1 MALHILEEA
10 DVLRVDGE
18 IAWIDPERRS
28 TCSGCSAKNGCGTG
42 TLAKVLGNRRVEM
55 RAINHIGAKPGDR
68 VVVGVAGAAL
78 LRGSVA
84 VYVVPLLLFF
94 ALALFGQ
101 HMAANLQARSPE
113 FWTILSAFFG
123 LSLGFLW
130 VRLFSKRI
138 RLDARYQPVLLRI
151 VGHKGFIPIRS
162 LQ

>member
-1 MALHILEEA
+1 MTLHILEEA

-42 TLAKVLGNRRVEM
+42 TLAGVLGKRRVEM

-84 VYVVPLLLFF
+84 VYVVPPSTVFRAGSLWPAYGRQAPGLEPGALDHPLCLLR
-94 ALALFGQ
+94 AI
-101 HMAANLQARSPE
+101 AR
-113 FWTILSAFFG
+113 
-123 LSLGFLW
+123 LSLG
-130 VRLFSKRI
+130 ST
-138 RLDARYQPVLLRI
+138 
-151 VGHKGFIPIRS
+151 